1 MEKKKL
7 KTLTPKQILQRLLI
21 AFAQVK
27 ASNTSKNLLNEIE
40 QIIYSLHRSKEIAKK
55 VNSNIMNLIKVQ
67 DKMDTVFMNS
77 KNSKIS
83 DPHKLLLKLSVKIV
97 LKRSDKSVALS
108 NFSIYY
114 TKIYGTKKSY
124 RNNKQ
129 KISAA
134 TLNEKF
140 E

>member
-40 QIIYSLHRSKEIAKK
+40 QIIYSLRRSKEIAKK

-114 TKIYGTKKSY
+114 TKIYDTKKSY